1 MNHKKVILLRKRK
14 LKFLVCLLCE
24 DTCLCLNEKADA
36 YITNAINHRK
46 EDVSPVSLGSCMST
60 VVLSGIETEKT
71 LKKITKN
78 QMVLSGY
85 SVGWQR
91 LISQHVCLTSWFRI
105 LIMVFTLSTTTSCY
119 NFMRNLLRLYVSE
132 YAIILA
138 TFKKVFATQ
147 YFNSL
152 CLHKSVWKIS
162 QVSNITYLH

>member
-1 MNHKKVILLRKRK
+1 M
-14 LKFLVCLLCE
+14 
-24 DTCLCLNEKADA
+24 
-36 YITNAINHRK
+36 
-46 EDVSPVSLGSCMST
+46 
-60 VVLSGIETEKT
+60 KT
-71 LKKITKN
+71 LISALMKRQTHILEMPSQKRRCFPSITGVMYVNCGPFRHRNRNNLEKITRN

-91 LISQHVCLTSWFRI
+91 LISQHNICLTSWFRI

-132 YAIILA
+132 YAIILT

-152 CLHKSVWKIS
+152 CLHKTVWKIS